1 MLRANLFKTQNVNPL
16 IWFWFWCVCGVTC
29 VQLNSE
35 QWTIESFKLCTIYVR
50 GRFLASISINGYS
63 KPLDNH
69 YFISQYMHK
78 QSIKPRGNFYR
89 RRITRR
95 RAVRERNCPRHIHTH
110 TNVFFLQRGT
120 SGCFYEAIKIGH
132 NVMWLV
138 LFPLLFKIM
147 ACLMG
152 IGCINKNNQKQACVQ
167 VCSECAVWR
176 KNATLVVF

>member
-1 MLRANLFKTQNVNPL
+1 MW
-16 IWFWFWCVCGVTC
+16 IHWFDSDFGVCVVYLC
-29 VQLNSE
+29 SAE

-95 RAVRERNCPRHIHTH
+95 RGSARKKLSTSYTH
-110 TNVFFLQRGT
+110 TNVFFCNAAHQGAFMKPLKLAT
-120 SGCFYEAIKIGH
+120 MWCDLCFFH
-132 NVMWLV
+132 S
-138 LFPLLFKIM
+138 FKIM

-167 VCSECAVWR
+167 VCAVNVQFGGKMPPW
-176 KNATLVVF
+176 